1 MYFNLHLNMP
11 LLTKI
16 HPSPQTLTSNNQTA
30 SLSAEGEELASFDFP
45 APITP
50 LMYLPMRIISCLRQK
65 LCLHSMGTRVNSQLI
80 TMMNFHRKQR

>member
-16 HPSPQTLTSNNQTA
+16 HPSPRTLTSNNQTA

-45 APITP
+45 APITL
-50 LMYLPMRIISCLRQK
+50 LMYLPM
-65 LCLHSMGTRVNSQLI
+65 
-80 TMMNFHRKQR
+80 